1 MCCCWLV
8 VQLIHMDSVQ
18 ENVELVSLLDFT
30 FSSLFHFQHRFL
42 ECGCWKIF
50 WIFEDLDWQ
59 KFFTPLVSI
68 EVFTTKED
76 SQHLLWKEDK
86 IIRHILKRSPFVM
99 KPLRSV
105 SSFRNS
111 SLISCSSFLW
121 NTTSAKYEIQNQ
133 VKYETQNQ
141 PRYKIQHQL
150 KYEIQNQ
157 LKYKIS

>member
-1 MCCCWLV
+1 MWLLKNILNIWRSWLAKV
-8 VQLIHMDSVQ
+8 FYSPCLHWSVHNQ
-18 ENVELVSLLDFT
+18 GGQPASPLKRRQDHSAPSDCVTLHLVF
-30 FSSLFHFQHRFL
+30 
-42 ECGCWKIF
+42 
-50 WIFEDLDWQ
+50 
-59 KFFTPLVSI
+59 VSHCTWYLCI
-68 EVFTTKED
+68 CAKRI
-76 SQHLLWKEDK
+76 SN
-86 IIRHILKRSPFVM
+86 ILKRSPFVM

-121 NTTSAKYEIQNQ
+121 NTTSAKYKIQNQ

-157 LKYKIS
+157 LKHKIS